1 MKGLLSKDWRLLCQQ
16 KVFFA
21 LVAVVTAIMMF
32 AGNVVFAL
40 GFVSFV
46 MALFT
51 LSTISYDEFDNGYPF
66 LFTLP
71 ITRRGYA
78 LEKYVFGL
86 ILGGGAWLLATLVA
100 LVTVV
105 LKDVMEPLALLQAA
119 GVILLLMVLLQALM
133 IPFHLKFGAEKGRI
147 ALIVVLGALAAVIFM
162 VGHDLPAFLEVTLVP
177 FCASLSLWGW
187 LAVLALIVLAV
198 ALLWLISLKIS
209 CLIMCRK
216 NF

>member
-1 MKGLLSKDWRLLCQQ
+1 MKGLLIKDWRLLRQQ
-16 KVFFA
+16 KVFFV
-21 LVAVVTAIMMF
+21 LVTIVTAMMMLV
-32 AGNVVFAL
+32 GDVVFAL
-40 GFVSFV
+40 SFISFV

-71 ITRRGYA
+71 ITRQGYA

-86 ILGGGAWLLATLVA
+86 ILGGGAWLLATLLA
-100 LVTVV
+100 LVAAV
-105 LKDVMEPLALLQAA
+105 LEDVMEPLALLQAA

-147 ALIVVLGALAAVIFM
+147 ALIVVLAALASVVFM
-162 VGHDLPAFLEVTLVP
+162 VGHDLPAFLETTLAP
-177 FCASLSLWGW
+177 FCVSLSLWGW
-187 LAVLALIVLAV
+187 LGVITLIVLAV

-209 CLIMCRK
+209 CLIMRRK

>member
-1 MKGLLSKDWRLLCQQ
+1 MKGLLSKDWRLLRQQ
-16 KVFFA
+16 KVFFV
-21 LVAVVTAIMMF
+21 LVAIVTAMMMLV
-32 AGNVVFAL
+32 GDVVFAL
-40 GFVSFV
+40 SFISFV

-71 ITRRGYA
+71 ITRQGYA
-78 LEKYVFGL
+78 LEKYMFGL
-86 ILGGGAWLLATLVA
+86 ILGGGTWLLATLLA
-100 LVTVV
+100 LVTAV
-105 LKDVMEPLALLQAA
+105 LEDVMEPLALLQAA

-147 ALIVVLGALAAVIFM
+147 ALIVVLAALASVVFM
-162 VGHDLPAFLEVTLVP
+162 VGHDLPAFLEATLAP

-187 LAVLALIVLAV
+187 LAVIALIVLAV

>member
-1 MKGLLSKDWRLLCQQ
+1 MKGLLSKDWRLLRQQ
-16 KVFFA
+16 KVFFV
-21 LVAVVTAIMMF
+21 LVAIATVMMMF
-32 AGNVVFAL
+32 VGNVVFAL
-40 GFVSFV
+40 SFISFV

-71 ITRRGYA
+71 ITRQGYA

-86 ILGGGAWLLATLVA
+86 ILGGGAWLLATLLA
-100 LVTVV
+100 LVAAV
-105 LKDVMEPLALLQAA
+105 LEDVMEPLALLQAA

-147 ALIVVLGALAAVIFM
+147 ALIVVLAALASVIFM
-162 VGHDLPAFLEVTLVP
+162 VGHDLPAFLETTLAP

-187 LAVLALIVLAV
+187 LGVIALIVLAV

-209 CLIMCRK
+209 CLIMRHK

>member
-1 MKGLLSKDWRLLCQQ
+1 MKGLLIKDWRLLCQQ

-78 LEKYVFGL
+78 LGKYVFGL
-86 ILGGGAWLLATLVA
+86 ILGGGAWLLATLLA

-147 ALIVVLGALAAVIFM
+147 ALIVVLAALATVVFM
-162 VGHDLPAFLEVTLVP
+162 VGHDLPAFLEATLAP

-187 LAVLALIVLAV
+187 LAVIALIVLAV
-198 ALLWLISLKIS
+198 AMLWLLSLKIS
-209 CLIMCRK
+209 CAIMRHK